1 LSNGG
6 QEYPAQGIDTQ
17 SETRATEWAARVRD
31 TLAAIA
37 GAAAIVYIAGGL
49 IVGLRLYLA
58 GLPATSVVGQ
68 LPRNVLLSVGL
79 GGGLFPALFLAA
91 VYAAMRSA
99 IYSDPIA
106 SADRLQQRTWGA
118 ARGWKRRLL
127 YIMRTLALAAII
139 VAPAVAS
146 ALQNRSA
153 SSSEARLVVLAPF
166 AVVSWLGMLLYPNLR
181 SLTAKTFRDDFRGI
195 PATVLHS
202 MLLAL
207 VLIPGCVAFW
217 GTRPLDEAVLCT
229 TPASGSRTDL
239 RGYLVGQTTDNAL
252 IGDMSGPD
260 RRVTSVPTAEIRR
273 IIIGPKAVHDATC
286 SPEARVDPRPL
297 L

>member
-1 LSNGG
+1 M
-6 QEYPAQGIDTQ
+6 
-17 SETRATEWAARVRD
+17 EWTTRVRD

-37 GAAAIVYIAGGL
+37 GAAAIVYVAGGL

-58 GLPATSVVGQ
+58 GLPATAVVGQ

-79 GGGLFPALFLAA
+79 GEGLFPALFLAA

-99 IYSDPIA
+99 IHSHP
-106 SADRLQQRTWGA
+106 SVSVDRLRQRTWA
-118 ARGWKRRLL
+118 AAKDRKRRLR
-127 YIMRTLALAAII
+127 YVVRTLVLAAII

-153 SSSEARLVVLAPF
+153 ILSEMRLVGVLAPL

-181 SLTAKTFRDDFRGI
+181 GLIAKTFRNDFRGI

-229 TPASGSRTDL
+229 TPAGGSRVDL
-239 RGYLVGQTTDNAL
+239 RGYLVGQTADDAF
-252 IGDMSGPD
+252 IGEMSGPD

-273 IIIGPKAVHDATC
+273 VVIGPKAAADATC
-286 SPEARVDPRPL
+286 SG
-297 L
+297 